1 MLPGLSAVS
10 AVSGGSLVAG
20 LLGTR
25 WERLE
30 FQNGVATH
38 FPEEVAGPTLS
49 FCGVNVDVKSII
61 LGLLK
66 KVCLVGELTDVLE
79 CPQMRT

>member
-1 MLPGLSAVS
+1 MGMLPGLSAVS

-49 FCGVNVDVKSII
+49 FCGVNVDCEEHYLRALDGFKAPWKDS
-61 LGLLK
+61 
-66 KVCLVGELTDVLE
+66 T
-79 CPQMRT
+79 RSTW